1 MDGLELFTVDECR
14 ATVCDVPNLII
25 LTIEQGDQELSTRFG
40 IGSAIQLRDWLQSWI
55 ELNFPEL
62 PAEVEI
68 DDSDIPF

>member
-25 LTIEQGDQELSTRFG
+25 LTIEQGDQE
-40 IGSAIQLRDWLQSWI
+40 
-55 ELNFPEL
+55 
-62 PAEVEI
+62 VEI